1 MRGNWYTWDILFSRV
16 TGVSQSPNK
25 QVRDVLSR
33 RIGDDESGKIWAG
46 DRHGDAAVGLFGAG
60 QRGLQ
65 AVETCGGSQQQRGAC
80 VERKRSGARTGAG
93 ERGHFART
101 EFLQGLRQSGGHPE
115 PVGRPE
121 DAAAA
126 LQKLVSIKPDYA
138 EAYVPLGLFL
148 EKLGKTE
155 EAMAQYEKA
164 AELFAILAQKKPK
177 DSNPVI
183 NRAVALFLSNN
194 KRQAVE
200 SLNAYLAQFPD
211 EEYAKKVKA
220 KIENTDRPSF
230 VTSMEEQ
237 KSSQ

>member
-1 MRGNWYTWDILFSRV
+1 MMKAVRYGLVIGMAMLLSACSAPDSEDYKPSKRAADLNNSAVRALNEKDPARALALVSEAISLEPNFYKAYANQAAILN
-16 TGVSQSPNK
+16 Q
-25 QVRDVLSR
+25 L
-33 RIGDDESGKIWAG
+33 
-46 DRHGDAAVGLFGAG
+46 
-60 QRGLQ
+60 
-65 AVETCGGSQQQRGAC
+65 
-80 VERKRSGARTGAG
+80 
-93 ERGHFART
+93 
-101 EFLQGLRQSGGHPE
+101 
-115 PVGRPE
+115 GRPE